1 MCDRKNLSSFN
12 EKERKKKEGIVGVK
26 TNKNEKKRLKFYKRQ
41 NGEENGHIGKMKRNT
56 GRFVRYREESRA
68 LVQRIEILGESV
80 RGIGLTFVKAE
91 WVTGKPLCMG
101 QNPYQTGESSAHTAI
116 KTRVVANHHVPL
128 ASNTYQFQGS

>member
-1 MCDRKNLSSFN
+1 M
-12 EKERKKKEGIVGVK
+12 RKKF
-26 TNKNEKKRLKFYKRQ
+26 KRLKFYKRQ